1 MTMDHDELEH
11 LIDRELRDLPAPRA
25 PRSLLSRV
33 MAAGAEAQR
42 PWYARAWRTWPV
54 GWQAASVV
62 LCLALLTVTG
72 LSLPIAQASI
82 AAESAPMI
90 GRVTTDV
97 WQVIARTMDAQRAAE
112 IVWRVVIGPVAS
124 VAVLPI
130 LAMLVASLA
139 FGAALSRL
147 AFGGTPQS

>member
-1 MTMDHDELEH
+1 MEHDELEH

-25 PRSLLSRV
+25 PRSLLPRV
-33 MAAGAEAQR
+33 MAAAAEARR

-54 GWQAASVV
+54 SVRTASVV
-62 LCLALLTVTG
+62 VSLATLAGLA
-72 LSLPIAQASI
+72 LSLPIVQAAI
-82 AAESAPMI
+82 AAHAAPLV

-112 IVWRVVIGPVAS
+112 IVWRVVISPVAS
-124 VAVLPI
+124 VALLPI
-130 LAMLVASLA
+130 LAMLAASLA
-139 FGAALSRL
+139 CGAALGRL